1 MSATLHLLHG
11 LPGSGKTTYA
21 RELAARHAAVC
32 LSPDEWMVERHGSN
46 PPEAR
51 FADYK
56 ARITAEVWEQA
67 EAHLREGTDVI
78 LDSGF
83 WTRAER
89 DDARRRARHIGA
101 GCLLY
106 AFQCDDSVMLQR
118 VLARSQAAPDTALQ
132 INEPAFRVFQDRF
145 QPLEADEPHLAIRT

>member
-1 MSATLHLLHG
+1 MSVTLHLLHG

-46 PPEAR
+46 PPESQ
-51 FADYK
+51 FAGYK
-56 ARITAEVWEQA
+56 ANIAAEIWRQA
-67 EAHLREGTDVI
+67 EAHLRAGTDVI

-89 DDARRRARHIGA
+89 DEARQRARQIGV

-106 AFQCDDSVMLQR
+106 AFRGDESVMLQR
-118 VLARSQAAPDTALQ
+118 VLARSQAAPHTALQ
-132 INEPAFRVFQDRF
+132 INEAAFRLFLGRF
-145 QPLEADEPHLAIRT
+145 QPLEPDEPHLEIRT

>member
-1 MSATLHLLHG
+1 MSVTLHLLHG

-46 PPEAR
+46 PAESK

-56 ARITAEVWEQA
+56 AKIATDIWLQA
-67 EAHLREGTDVI
+67 ETHLREGTDVI
-78 LDSGF
+78 MENGF

-89 DDARRRARHIGA
+89 DEARQRARQIGT

-106 AFQCDDSVMLQR
+106 AFRCDEAVMLQR
-118 VLARSQAAPDTALQ
+118 VLARSQAGPDTALE
-132 INEPAFRVFQDRF
+132 INEAAFRLFQGRF
-145 QPLEADEPHLAIRT
+145 HPLEPDEMHLEIRI